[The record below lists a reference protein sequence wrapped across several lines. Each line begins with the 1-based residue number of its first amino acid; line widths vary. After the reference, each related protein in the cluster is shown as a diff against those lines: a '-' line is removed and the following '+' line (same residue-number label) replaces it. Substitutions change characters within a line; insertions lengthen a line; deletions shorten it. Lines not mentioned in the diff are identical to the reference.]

1 MGPLEITLLIAIGI
15 WLIFAV
21 RSIIKNKGGCSCGC
35 DGCKSRK
42 SSKKCTNCKGCDNCD
57 KCDKCIDSKN
67 NSDERKDDGNN

>member
-35 DGCKSRK
+35 DGCN
-42 SSKKCTNCKGCDNCD
+42 SSKKCTKSSNRKGCD
-57 KCDKCIDSKN
+57 KCDKCINSKN

>member
-35 DGCKSRK
+35 DGCN
-42 SSKKCTNCKGCDNCD
+42 SSKKCTNCD
-57 KCDKCIDSKN
+57 KCKNSKN

>member
-35 DGCKSRK
+35 DGCN
-42 SSKKCTNCKGCDNCD
+42 SSKKCTNCN
-57 KCDKCIDSKN
+57 KCDKCKNSKN